1 RGEDY
6 VLRCPFHN
14 EKTPSMVISP
24 AKNLYHCFGCG
35 AAGSVLDWVIQT
47 EGVTLKIAIRRLRE
61 LAGLPDMDNAVV
73 AASSLAAPPESQAA
87 PLPRPK
93 LADLDD
99 DGQALLHQ
107 VID

>member
-1 RGEDY
+1 
-6 VLRCPFHN
+6 
-14 EKTPSMVISP
+14 
-24 AKNLYHCFGCG
+24 
-35 AAGSVLDWVIQT
+35 GSVLDWVIQT
-47 EGVTLKIAIRRLRE
+47 EGVTLKIGIRRLRE

-73 AASSLAAPPESQAA
+73 ATSSLAAPPELQAA

-107 VID
+107 VIDF